1 MKTKEAMSTPT
12 QTDPSVAPTEAD
24 PIPPGWQAQNVVPV
38 GYSAMQGRTAFKL
51 TIKEVDGR
59 WYLYTAREGLHILDV
74 TDPTYPIYLRYFP
87 APANT
92 MVSQVTLHGDLLL
105 LGLAKPPEPGDFVGT
120 TDSYNELHGPAPADK
135 CYEEGVQFYDI
146 SDPVEP
152 QLLSHWT
159 TGALGTHRNGY
170 PGGSYAF
177 LSATAP
183 GFRGM
188 TLAVLDVSDPRH
200 PEQVSR
206 WWHPGQRGDEPRA
219 KNTPAFH
226 GPAHLSPD
234 GKMLTMGYTPSLI
247 NLDFS
252 DPTSPTL
259 IGELQM
265 CPPFVYV
272 GTQTV
277 HTSVPIWS
285 RDLVFINSEA
295 QRPNAD
301 EGAHFAAL
309 VDNSDPA
316 NPTLLSI
323 FPTPVPPPD
332 APYANFGA
340 KGGRFGPHNANTE
353 ISNPFVEPVTDTI
366 YLTYFNAGLRIYD
379 ISDPRMPY
387 ETGYFIPPN
396 PPEPIRTQV
405 GSLAVTQTQDVL
417 VDTRGYI
424 YISDSAWGL
433 WILKRED
440 S

>member
-1 MKTKEAMSTPT
+1 MSTSPT
-12 QTDPSVAPTEAD
+12 IPD

-38 GYSAMQGRTAFKL
+38 GYSAMEGRTAFKL

-74 TDPTYPIYLRYFP
+74 TDPSNPIYLKHSP
-87 APANT
+87 PPSST
-92 MVSQVTLHGDLLL
+92 LVSQVTLHGDLLL
-105 LGLAKPPEPGDFVGT
+105 LGYARPPAPGDFIGT
-120 TDSYNELHGPAPADK
+120 TDSYNELHEAAPVDK
-135 CYEEGVQFYDI
+135 DYDEGVLFYDI
-146 SDPVEP
+146 SDPVHP
-152 QLLSHWT
+152 QLLSQWT
-159 TGALGTHRNGY
+159 TGAIGTHRNGY
-170 PGGSYAF
+170 PGGRYAF

-188 TLAVLDVSDPRH
+188 TLVVLDVSDPRN
-200 PEQVSR
+200 PQQVSR
-206 WWHPGQRGDEPRA
+206 WWYPGQQADEPQA

-252 DPTSPTL
+252 DPADPKL
-259 IGELQM
+259 LGELQM

-272 GTQTV
+272 GTQTL

-285 RDLVFINSEA
+285 RDLVFINSES
-295 QRPNAD
+295 QRPNAE

-309 VDNSDPA
+309 VDNSDPT

-323 FPTPVPPPD
+323 FPTPVPPAN
-332 APYANFGA
+332 APYTNFGA

-379 ISDPRMPY
+379 ITDARMPR
-387 ETGYFIPPN
+387 EIGYFIPPS
-396 PPEPIRTQV
+396 PPVPIRTQV
-405 GSLAVTQTQDVL
+405 GILAVNQTQDVL

-433 WILKRED
+433 WILKKVK